1 MKIEILVSTMNQEDY
16 KIIDTMHINSDVV
29 VVNQC
34 NKEERIEF
42 QYKDHHVL
50 WINTLER
57 GLSNSRNMAM
67 KNSTADICVLA
78 DDDEVFR
85 EDYIRTLKKVFQENG
100 DYDIIRFKI
109 NGIEKT
115 FKKYSD
121 KSFRIGFLKSLKVSS
136 VEIAFRRKEILKKHI
151 KFDPLIGSGT
161 KFPMGEE
168 NSFLFHCLR
177 KKLKIKYI
185 PEIIADLHMGNS
197 TWFTGYNKT
206 YFVGRGAAFTS
217 MSKWLAP
224 LFIFQFAVRK
234 RKLYKNEL
242 SFYESIKYMFQ
253 GRKEYIK
260 NTSKNPI
267 LNTQNEDIFE

>member
-16 KIIDTMHINSDVV
+16 KIIDTMHINSDAV

-67 KNSTADICVLA
+67 MNSTADICVLS
-78 DDDEVFR
+78 DDDEVFK
-85 EDYIRTLKKVFQENG
+85 EDYIRTIKKAFQQNG

-115 FKKYSD
+115 FKKYPD

-151 KFDPLIGSGT
+151 KLIRLLVQEQNFQWE
-161 KFPMGEE
+161 KKI
-168 NSFLFHCLR
+168 LF
-177 KKLKIKYI
+177 YF
-185 PEIIADLHMGNS
+185 IA
-197 TWFTGYNKT
+197 
-206 YFVGRGAAFTS
+206 
-217 MSKWLAP
+217 
-224 LFIFQFAVRK
+224 
-234 RKLYKNEL
+234 
-242 SFYESIKYMFQ
+242 
-253 GRKEYIK
+253 
-260 NTSKNPI
+260 
-267 LNTQNEDIFE
+267 

>member
-16 KIIDTMHINSDVV
+16 KIIDTMHINSDAV

-67 KNSTADICVLA
+67 MNSTADICVLS
-78 DDDEVFR
+78 DDDEVFK
-85 EDYIRTLKKVFQENG
+85 EDYIRTIKKAFQQNG

-115 FKKYSD
+115 FKKYPD

-177 KKLKIKYI
+177 RKLKIKYI
-185 PEIIADLHMGNS
+185 PEIIADLHIGNS

-224 LFIFQFAVRK
+224 FFILQFAVRK

-267 LNTQNEDIFE
+267 INMQK